1 MTDGIRQIDPTTNVL
16 NLVKEAM
23 KRQDDLR
30 EQADKFQILL
40 AKQRFLYEKEAK
52 DAESRRIDALLL
64 ANKND
69 VALALERN
77 LGLSAAQDKRIA
89 LVEQN
94 QYLGVGATG
103 QRAEGR
109 QHSQWVIGLV
119 IGILTALAVFLS
131 RHF

>member
-1 MTDGIRQIDPTTNVL
+1 VTDGIRQIDPTTNVL